1 MLKLLLVEDDLDL
14 AQTLVQYLE
23 LESIICDHASNGI
36 AGLNLI
42 NRNSYDV
49 LLLDINMPRLDGLSL
64 CHRLREQGIDTPIL
78 MLTAR
83 SQLGDKLEGFSA
95 GTDDYLVKPF
105 EMEELVARVLA
116 LSSRRSGQVQKLSCN
131 DLQMNLSERSVSRSG
146 QTLKLSPTSWRLLE
160 CLMRASPSPVSREA
174 LMDAVW
180 GDDHP
185 DSNSLKVHIFNLR
198 KIIDGSFSDPLLH
211 TISGVGFAIKP
222 PATSNTN
229 DEIRS

>member
-1 MLKLLLVEDDLDL
+1 MLKSLLVEDDLDL

-42 NRNSYDV
+42 NQNSYDV

-64 CHRLREQGIDTPIL
+64 CQRLREQGNDTPIL

-83 SQLGDKLEGFSA
+83 GQLGDKLEGFSA

-105 EMEELVARVLA
+105 EMQELVARGLA
-116 LSSRRSGQVQKLSCN
+116 LASRRSGQVQKLSCD
-131 DLQMNLSERSVSRSG
+131 DLQMNLSDRSVSRNG
-146 QTLKLSPTSWRLLE
+146 QILKLSPTSWRLLE

-180 GDDHP
+180 GEDHP

-198 KIIDGSFSDPLLH
+198 KVIDGSFQKPLLR

-222 PATSNTN
+222 PATSNAN
-229 DEIRS
+229 DEIRP